1 MYCLQITCLLSVK
14 DFLGGQE
21 RVILCWF
28 STFFFKWG
36 HPDVLS
42 HVFFIVSSLLYN
54 KNCYANVY
62 AVKGRKK
69 PTPSSRAECCDP
81 DKALNLQKQWP
92 CACDS
97 TRATSYCLQHTPSCS
112 FSATRGIITLDL
124 LIVDFFCI
132 GTQSEFVKQ
141 EQK

>member
-1 MYCLQITCLLSVK
+1 MLVDNLPLKCE
-14 DFLGGQE
+14 G
-21 RVILCWF
+21 F
-28 STFFFKWG
+28 SWRARKGHFVLVFYFFFKWG

-132 GTQSEFVKQ
+132 GT
-141 EQK
+141 